1 MKKAIG
7 VLGTMSG
14 AGKTTL
20 SLLLIRYMK
29 KFLHLDVVPFKGQ
42 NMSLNAK
49 VTPEGYEMSSAQ
61 YYQALAAE
69 VIPSPIYN
77 PILLKPGAPTESYM
91 IINGKPA
98 GSIDS
103 KNWVSKD
110 REKLWEIIKANLDT
124 LIKTHD
130 YIVIEGAGSPAEINL
145 KKYDITNM
153 RPIMYTDADGILVAD
168 IDRGGSFAQ
177 IVGTM
182 ELLSPD
188 ERNHIKVF
196 VLNKFRGDESL
207 LKEGIDYLYRRY
219 SIPTVVL
226 PYIHHNLPE
235 EDALKRNIPHNQDDI
250 TVAVIQ
256 TPHMA
261 NHDDFDPLIGN
272 VNLIFTTNIRDIE
285 HADVVI
291 LPGSRKVVEDLR
303 FVRSMGIDKAIRE
316 AWESGAYII
325 GICGGFQML
334 TESIVDEEG
343 IEDKPGAYKGL
354 ELIPGSTIFR
364 QDKILR
370 LSKGYVMKNIP
381 VIGGIAVLG
390 YEIHHG
396 ITETNSPFLRLN
408 GKPDGYYK
416 GHIIGTY
423 LHGLFANNA
432 FSEAFLNMI
441 RNEKGH
447 KDKPFI
453 YTHPIEELDRILEDV
468 KPRIEDIW
476 EHLNM

>member
-14 AGKTTL
+14 AGKTTV
-20 SLLLIRYMK
+20 SLLIIRYMK
-29 KFLHLDVVPFKGQ
+29 KYLHLDVVPFKGQ

-77 PILLKPGAPTESYM
+77 PILLKPGAPTQSYM
-91 IINGKPA
+91 VINGKPA

-103 KNWVSKD
+103 KNWISKD
-110 REKLWEIIKANLDT
+110 REQLWEIIKANLDT
-124 LIKTHD
+124 LMKRHD

-145 KKYDITNM
+145 KKYDITNIK
-153 RPIMYTDADGILVAD
+153 PILYTDADGILVAD

-182 ELLSPD
+182 ELLSP
-188 ERNHIKVF
+188 EEQKHIKVF

-219 SIPTVVL
+219 GIPTVVL

-235 EDALKRNIPHNQDDI
+235 EDALKRNIPRIPNDI

-256 TPHMA
+256 TSHMA
-261 NHDDFDPLIGN
+261 NHDDFDPLIGK
-272 VNLIFTTNIRDIE
+272 VNLIFTVNPYEIE
-285 HADVVI
+285 NVDVVI
-291 LPGSRKVVEDLR
+291 LPGSRKVIEDLR
-303 FVRSMGIDKAIRE
+303 FIRSMGIDKSIKK

-334 TESIVDEEG
+334 TESIVDKEG
-343 IEDKPGAYKGL
+343 IEDKPGVYKGL
-354 ELIPGSTIFR
+354 GLIPGNTIFR
-364 QDKILR
+364 KDKILR
-370 LSKGYVMKNIP
+370 LSKGYVMKDIP
-381 VIGGIAVLG
+381 VTGGIAVSG

-396 ITETNSPFLRLN
+396 ITETDPPFLMLN
-408 GKPDGYYK
+408 GNPDGYYK
-416 GHIIGTY
+416 DRIIGTY
-423 LHGLFANNA
+423 LHGLFANNT
-432 FSEAFLNMI
+432 FSESFINMI
-441 RNEKGH
+441 RKERGYTEKS
-447 KDKPFI
+447 FI
-453 YTHPIEELDRILEDV
+453 YTHPIEELDRILEGV
-468 KPRIEDIW
+468 KPRIEDILK
-476 EHLNM
+476 HMNM